1 MRVDPTSLADAQGQ
15 TEDAAHRLASALR
28 RALTGTGGR
37 ASGDPRHPGAEFDEE
52 YARLMEHA
60 PQALSSLTDR
70 AADQAARLF
79 KAAATHAAA
88 EQSAGN
94 TVQRIADR

>member
-1 MRVDPTSLADAQGQ
+1 MRVDQSSLADAQAR
-15 TEDAAHRLASALR
+15 TEDTARRLASALH
-28 RALTGTGGR
+28 RALTGTRGR

-88 EQSAGN
+88 EQDAGD
-94 TVQRIADR
+94 TVQRITDR